1 MDYTSENGKHK
12 WGMLIDQDICT
23 GCQACVVACAMENN
37 ISFVGEQDSG
47 YGRGMQWIRIERFW
61 DGTYPDVKSTP
72 FQPVLCQQC
81 AQAPCEPVCPVYAS
95 IHSEGQQINM
105 QVYNRCVG
113 TRYCANNC
121 PYQARAFNWRDYA
134 RPTPLENQLNP
145 SVTVRRRGIMEKCNF
160 CIQRIISAED
170 HAKSENRAVE
180 DGEIIPACAQACPT
194 DAIVF
199 GRLDD
204 PESRVSQLSRNGR
217 GIQLLEELGTE
228 PAISYLKGG
237 SPNGRNE

>member
-1 MDYTSENGKHK
+1 
-12 WGMLIDQDICT
+12 
-23 GCQACVVACAMENN
+23 
-37 ISFVGEQDSG
+37 
-47 YGRGMQWIRIERFW
+47 
-61 DGTYPDVKSTP
+61 
-72 FQPVLCQQC
+72 
-81 AQAPCEPVCPVYAS
+81 
-95 IHSEGQQINM
+95 
-105 QVYNRCVG
+105 
-113 TRYCANNC
+113 
-121 PYQARAFNWRDYA
+121 
-134 RPTPLENQLNP
+134 LNP